1 MKGLSSV
8 FKHCLSKGFKQ
19 KVGSN
24 FKFAL
29 KCYKPVSKTD
39 KILFAEVPMNF
50 PVYDW
55 LSLYLFQSPSDP
67 WELEIKP
74 NAYWW
79 FTIVDTTGRREM
91 FRWNVGQHI
100 LRGYDVEQIGHK
112 WFVNE

>member
-50 PVYDW
+50 PVYD
-55 LSLYLFQSPSDP
+55 
-67 WELEIKP
+67 
-74 NAYWW
+74 
-79 FTIVDTTGRREM
+79 
-91 FRWNVGQHI
+91 
-100 LRGYDVEQIGHK
+100 
-112 WFVNE
+112 